1 MNATKWMLLA
11 AMLLPSLA
19 VATDKPKE
27 ITTPPIKVQVQ
38 VDATGHLADITPK
51 AKMAEPFVAVI
62 RRTVS
67 GWRFHPARVNGKP
80 VVTTTWLTLG
90 LKVQPQDNGNAA
102 VQVLYYGN
110 GPDVA
115 FGNPAYPRD
124 MLRAQR
130 EARIV
135 FEATVGVDGHLSEP
149 KIVEALTSDGGPA
162 VEFVNNVLDAARKAT
177 AQPIIVD
184 GQPVVSHIRLPV
196 SFGFSQH
203 DSGPGPSSASDWAR
217 QFERASDSSKYVVH
231 SPTLLPSS
239 RLAPIGD
246 VMVVLDSPVGP
257 VNSSGS

>member
-1 MNATKWMLLA
+1 MNTMKWMLLV
-11 AMLLPSLA
+11 AMLVPSLA
-19 VATDKPKE
+19 LATDKHKE
-27 ITTPPIKVQVQ
+27 ITTLPIKVQVQ
-38 VDATGHLADITPK
+38 VDATGHLVDITPVQK
-51 AKMAEPFVAVI
+51 TAGPFIDAIKGAV
-62 RRTVS
+62 S
-67 GWRFHPARVNGKP
+67 AWRFYPARVNGKP

-115 FGNPAYPRD
+115 FSNPAYPRN
-124 MLRAQR
+124 MARAQR

-162 VEFVNNVLDAARKAT
+162 VEFVNNVLDSARKAT
-177 AQPIIVD
+177 AQPIVVN
-184 GQPVVSHIRLPV
+184 GQPVVSHVRLPV
-196 SFGFSQH
+196 SFGLSQ
-203 DSGPGPSSASDWAR
+203 DEQGPGPNSTSDWAK

-231 SPTLLPSS
+231 SPTLLPAS

-257 VNSSGS
+257 LSSSGS